1 VVESN
6 KAKCLNCMDFSCDWS
21 AWRKNLKSNITGER
35 NFYWQDE
42 AVRNIAE
49 RLDSLLEQKVCLKTP
64 EEELIK
70 EMWDAARVDERKSLA
85 MVLLKL
91 IEREC

>member
-1 VVESN
+1 VYG
-6 KAKCLNCMDFSCDWS
+6 LNGP
-21 AWRKNLKSNITGER
+21 KSVPLSLTVYI
-35 NFYWQDE
+35 
-42 AVRNIAE
+42 
-49 RLDSLLEQKVCLKTP
+49 DSLLEQKVCLKTP

>member
-1 VVESN
+1 MVGSDQV
-6 KAKCLNCMDFSCDWS
+6 KCLDCMDFSCDWS
-21 AWRKNLKSNITGER
+21 SWRTNLKNNITGKT

-49 RLDSLLEQKVCLKTP
+49 RLDSLLDQKVCSKTP

-70 EMWDAARVDERKSLA
+70 GMWDVASVDERKSLA

-91 IEREC
+91 IGKS

>member
-1 VVESN
+1 MVDSDQV
-6 KAKCLNCMDFSCDWS
+6 KCLECMDFSCDWS
-21 AWRKNLKSNITGER
+21 SWRINLKDNITGKT

-42 AVRNIAE
+42 AIRNIAE
-49 RLDSLLEQKVCLKTP
+49 RLDTLLDEKVCSKTP

-70 EMWDAARVDERKSLA
+70 EMWDVASVDERKSLA

-91 IEREC
+91 IGKN